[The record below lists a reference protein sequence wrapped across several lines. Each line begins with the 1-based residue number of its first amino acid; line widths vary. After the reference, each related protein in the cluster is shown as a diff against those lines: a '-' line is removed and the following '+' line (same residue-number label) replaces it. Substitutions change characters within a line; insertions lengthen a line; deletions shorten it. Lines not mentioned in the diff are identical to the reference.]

1 MDLSLDNASL
11 TVLVAGFV
19 ACSATIAV
27 TGTLL
32 ARRADVIADV
42 TGLGEALIGAVLL
55 GGSTSL
61 PGIITSVATAW
72 EGYPALSISNAVG
85 GITVQTA
92 FLAVADMFYRRA
104 NLEHAAASA
113 ANLPQGAL
121 LVSLL
126 AIPILALSGPEW
138 TVFGIHPA
146 TVLMIGGYGYGVH
159 LINIARQKPMWAPR
173 LTGETQQEGRE
184 AAAAAKPDRSNAR
197 LAAEFAGLAAI
208 TAGAGYVV
216 SQFGIALS
224 RQTGLS
230 ETTVGGLFTA
240 VSTSLPELVTSIAAV
255 RAGALNL
262 AVGGVIGGNAFDT
275 LFLAFAD
282 IAYRDGSLY
291 HQFNSQHVFVVAL
304 AILMTGTLLLGMLR
318 REASGF
324 AGIGFESVSI
334 LALYAAGVAI
344 LLG

>member
-1 MDLSLDNASL
+1 
-11 TVLVAGFV
+11 VA
-19 ACSATIAV
+19 
-27 TGTLL
+27 GTLL

-61 PGIITSVATAW
+61 PGVITSVATAW

-113 ANLPQGAL
+113 ANLTQGAL

-126 AIPILALSGPEW
+126 AVPVLALSGPEW
-138 TVFGIHPA
+138 TLFGIHPA

-159 LINIARQKPMWAPR
+159 LINIARQTPMWAPR
-173 LTGETQQEGRE
+173 VTGETQQEGE
-184 AAAAAKPDRSNAR
+184 EKAAAAKRDGSNAR

-208 TAGAGYVV
+208 TAGAGYGV

-240 VSTSLPELVTSIAAV
+240 ISTSLPELVTSIAAV

>member
-1 MDLSLDNASL
+1 
-11 TVLVAGFV
+11 
-19 ACSATIAV
+19 
-27 TGTLL
+27 
-32 ARRADVIADV
+32 
-42 TGLGEALIGAVLL
+42 VLL

-72 EGYPALSISNAVG
+72 EGYAALSISNAVG

-113 ANLPQGAL
+113 ANLTQGAL

-126 AIPILALSGPEW
+126 AVPVLALSGPEW
-138 TVFGIHPA
+138 TLFGIHPA

-159 LINIARQKPMWAPR
+159 LINIARQTPMWAPMM
-173 LTGETQQEGRE
+173 TGETQQEGE
-184 AAAAAKPDRSNAR
+184 EEAAAAKPGRSNAR

-208 TAGAGYVV
+208 TAGAGYGV

-240 VSTSLPELVTSIAAV
+240 ISTSLPELVTSIAAV

-291 HQFNSQHVFVVAL
+291 HQFNSQHLFVVAL

-334 LALYAAGVAI
+334 LALYTAGVAV